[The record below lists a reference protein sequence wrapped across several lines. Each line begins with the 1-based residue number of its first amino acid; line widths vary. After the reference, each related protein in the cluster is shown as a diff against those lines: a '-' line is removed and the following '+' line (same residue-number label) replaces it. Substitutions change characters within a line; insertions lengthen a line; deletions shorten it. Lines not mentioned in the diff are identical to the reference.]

1 MDRLIE
7 IADHWQAALA
17 GMLGFAAAILAVF
30 MTLRAERRKSA
41 AEDRT
46 FRHALGAEVRQFG
59 LLAYEALI
67 RLQRPNITIQM
78 IEDAARFPSPAIY
91 ASNGHRI
98 GSLGDH
104 DAQQVVYFY
113 GQIDILV
120 SAIARMRR
128 DFPRGAPVGR
138 AEIQGLSDALLD
150 ACNAAIGLLPPLSA
164 GKTENPNDATFREAA
179 EAYKVKQQPLR
190 GLEK

>member
-1 MDRLIE
+1 LP
-7 IADHWQAALA
+7 
-17 GMLGFAAAILAVF
+17 LGRVFRSDDPAAAILAVVT
-30 MTLRAERRKSA
+30 TLRAERRKSA

-67 RLQRPNITIQM
+67 RLQRHNITIQT
-78 IEDAARFPSPAIY
+78 IEDVARFPSPVIY

-120 SAIARMRR
+120 SAVARMRR

-138 AEIQGLSDALLD
+138 AEIEALSDALFD
-150 ACNAAIGLLPPLSA
+150 ACKAAVGLFPPLSVGMA
-164 GKTENPNDATFREAA
+164 ENPNDAIFREAVEVYKA
-179 EAYKVKQQPLR
+179 ERQRLR
-190 GLEK
+190 EQ